1 MNDEIA
7 LIIVNKIMV
16 SIFGN
21 YQKKSLEEI
30 LNQYAFDIKLPEQV
44 IDSVTGEMTWAAS
57 TNPTKYIT
65 EANMEKRDMSE
76 GWMQKGEITTFDDI
90 MKMWDGVNYRT
101 TERVY
106 NSMEVVKS
114 DTIYGCEKV
123 YRSLDT
129 RNSKNLIFCDGVG
142 DSEYVLASERSVNC
156 RFCIRVADSA
166 NCTNS
171 YAVACSNTV
180 SNSFFIEDC
189 SNVHECIF
197 CAHISNRQYCIGNVQ
212 LEKEQYELIKKEIID
227 WILENH

>member
-7 LIIVNKIMV
+7 IAVVQKIMV

-21 YQKKSLEEI
+21 YKTSSLEEI
-30 LNQYAFDIKLPEQV
+30 LNRYAFDIKLPEQV
-44 IDSVTGEMTWAAS
+44 IDSTTGETTWAAS
-57 TNPTKYIT
+57 TNPMKYIT
-65 EANMEKRDMSE
+65 EMNMEQKDRKE
-76 GWMQKGEITTFDDI
+76 GWMQKGEIANFDDI
-90 MKMWDGVNYRT
+90 IKLWEQINYRT

-106 NSMEVVKS
+106 NSMDVAKS

-123 YRSLDT
+123 YRSLDS

-142 DSEYVLASERSVNC
+142 DSEYVLASERSANC
-156 RFCIRVADSA
+156 RFCIRIADSA

-197 CAHISNRQYCIGNVQ
+197 CAHVSNKQYCIGNVQ
-212 LEKEQYELIKKEIID
+212 LEKEQYEMIKKKLIE
-227 WILENH
+227 WMLEN

>member
-7 LIIVNKIMV
+7 LAVVQKIMV

-21 YQKKSLEEI
+21 CHDISLDDI
-30 LNQYAFDIKLPEQV
+30 LNKYAFDIKLPEQV
-44 IDSVTGEMTWAAS
+44 IDSTTGEVTWAAS
-57 TNPTKYIT
+57 INPTKYIT
-65 EANMEKRDMSE
+65 EANMEKIDNEE
-76 GWMQKGEITTFDDI
+76 GWMKKKNITSFDDI
-90 MKMWDGVNYRT
+90 MNLWNDINYRT

-106 NSMEVVKS
+106 DSMEVIKS

-123 YRSLDT
+123 YRSLDC
-129 RNSKNLIFCDGVG
+129 RNSKNLIFCDGIG
-142 DSEYVLASERSVNC
+142 DSEYVLASERSGNS

-171 YAVACSNTV
+171 YAVSCSNKV

-197 CAHISNRQYCIGNVQ
+197 CAHIANKQYCIGNVQ
-212 LEKEQYELIKKEIID
+212 LEKEQYEIIKKEIID
-227 WILENH
+227 WILNN

>member
-7 LIIVNKIMV
+7 IAVVQKIMI

-21 YQKKSLEEI
+21 YKGNSLEEI

-44 IDSVTGEMTWAAS
+44 IDSTTGEITWAAS
-57 TNPTKYIT
+57 TNPNKYIT
-65 EANMEKRDMSE
+65 ETNMEKKDMTE
-76 GWMQKGEITTFDDI
+76 GWMQKGEITNFDDV
-90 MKMWDGVNYRT
+90 MKMWDKINYRT

-106 NSMEVVKS
+106 NSIEVVKS
-114 DTIYGCEKV
+114 DTIYGCEKI
-123 YRSLDT
+123 YRSLDS

-180 SNSFFIEDC
+180 SNCFFIEDC

-197 CAHISNRQYCIGNVQ
+197 CAHVSNRQYCIGNVQ
-212 LEKEQYELIKKEIID
+212 LEKEQYEIIKKKLIE
-227 WILENH
+227 WILES